1 MFDQKPKDSDERTNV
16 PTAGGKTLFIKEAE
30 VHGLP
35 LYTFAF
41 CNKYKGIILTISSML
56 SH

>member
-41 CNKYKGIILTISSML
+41 RNKYKGIISSEAQII
-56 SH
+56 